1 MGVTVSA
8 LTLWAGHDPGKS
20 CQAVILGSCAGACL
34 TFLCLLFL
42 RLADHIKPAKKIR
55 IGRRLADTAIP
66 LALADDLKAGINTA
80 ENLMVPKRLALFA
93 GAADPL
99 ALFGTVSGMVFPV
112 LMFPAA
118 ILFGLAELLI
128 PELARCSAAGSTRR
142 IHYLVRRSLRVA
154 MLYGCVFCGLLFL
167 LSEDLCMVL
176 YGSENAGRYLRW
188 FALLAPMLY
197 CDAITDAMVKG
208 LGQQK
213 TSVRYNI
220 FTSVLDVVFLYILLP
235 RYGIGGY
242 FVSFL
247 VTHLINFILSLRL
260 LLKITVQR
268 LPAYVPMLCVSA
280 VGAGILLSSP
290 LSGSAIR
297 AAAFLAIFIS
307 LLTLFRILSKE
318 DILWIKGLIN
328 KK

>member
-1 MGVTVSA
+1 
-8 LTLWAGHDPGKS
+8 
-20 CQAVILGSCAGACL
+20 
-34 TFLCLLFL
+34 
-42 RLADHIKPAKKIR
+42 
-55 IGRRLADTAIP
+55 
-66 LALADDLKAGINTA
+66 
-80 ENLMVPKRLALFA
+80 
-93 GAADPL
+93 
-99 ALFGTVSGMVFPV
+99 
-112 LMFPAA
+112 
-118 ILFGLAELLI
+118 
-128 PELARCSAAGSTRR
+128 
-142 IHYLVRRSLRVA
+142 
-154 MLYGCVFCGLLFL
+154 
-167 LSEDLCMVL
+167 
-176 YGSENAGRYLRW
+176 
-188 FALLAPMLY
+188 MLY

-280 VGAGILLSSP
+280 VGAGILLSST

-297 AAAFLAIFIS
+297 AVAFLAIFIS
-307 LLTLFRILSKE
+307 LLTLFRILSKK
-318 DILWIKGLIN
+318 DILWIKGLVN